1 MQPQRRKPKHSL
13 WNKPVGRHKRC
24 DNLKLLSTGEPL
36 YIPITQV
43 CEVATT
49 IGSLSLQVWGKAMQ
63 CHFLRALV
71 NIPFQSTCRY

>member
-43 CEVATT
+43 CEVTTT
-49 IGSLSLQVWGKAMQ
+49 IGSLSLQVWGNAT
-63 CHFLRALV
+63 FLRALV